1 MQMTI
6 GGFPVAGAG
15 DFSHAETRTIEAVA
29 ITTKITSLNTNVPDR
44 VFIMTLVWLRAR

>member
-29 ITTKITSLNTNVPDR
+29 LAARIPNLNTNVPDR